1 MSYSLIDGLR
11 VAAKGFIDPVMEK
24 FYHQSAEEDAQWEAL
39 EKLVEPLDNEIAE
52 KILEC
57 ASGLAA
63 AADANAFTDG
73 FRMAFNLM
81 MESLDSRG
89 TEKRRE
95 ST

>member
-1 MSYSLIDGLR
+1 MSYSIINGIR
-11 VAAKGFIDPVMEK
+11 GATKGYIDPEMET
-24 FYHQSAEEDAQWEAL
+24 FSHQSAEEAAQWETL

-57 ASGLAA
+57 VSGLTA
-63 AADANAFTDG
+63 AADVNAFTDG

-89 TEKRRE
+89 TERRR
-95 ST
+95 